1 MTKLEQNFSE
11 SLRFLKWL
19 YPNGPWFLVAIRY
32 SKTGALPSRK
42 FRPGQE
48 GEMLAWLDEHSD
60 KNLYY
65 HVNLAA
71 DHVSDKHA
79 AKSEIAQVRFLQIDC
94 DLRVGEDPETGR
106 ARVTAAVEKYTRRP
120 SALIYSGGGVN
131 ALWRLDREIE
141 MIAGA
146 EGEPLLENIEGRNK
160 QLAADLEGDNC
171 HDISRILRL
180 PGTIN
185 RLNKDKVSR
194 GRVPSESSIIWLEPT
209 TYDFVTFACSPLSPR
224 NQTTSSSRVST
235 DVERTESIDSLSGK
249 GGDVPERVKII
260 ISQGHDPDKAWNG
273 DRSSALHFVCCELI
287 RCGVPDRVILGII
300 TDSRYRISESV
311 LDKGSRVSAYALR
324 QIQRA
329 KEKAF
334 DPKLLEMND
343 RYAVIED
350 YGGHCMVM
358 ITDRDNPRKFRFQR
372 PREFAMGRDNE
383 KKVWKHPLKPDK
395 DVILGVGSW
404 WLDQRMRRQYEH
416 VVFEPGVDTP
426 GDLNLWQGFAVEPRL
441 GDLHRGYLDHVFVN
455 ICCGNQERY
464 EYLVKWMARVV
475 QHPNTQSGVAVV
487 LLGSR
492 GTGKSFFANQFAKIF
507 GIGQHA
513 FVASDDRL
521 ITGRFNSHL
530 SAIVLLLAEE
540 AFDIRDKRHES
551 VLKELITGEALA
563 VERKGVDVS
572 QMRNYVHL
580 IMTSNNEKVIPA
592 GDHERR
598 FLVLRVGESVRQST
612 EYFGQLA
619 QSMKSGG
626 LENLLHHLLS
636 IDLTG
641 FDVFKIP
648 TTAELREQQDHN
660 LSREDDW
667 LWSRLEAGSW
677 LSSSFDSSMRARTAR
692 ISWTGPVIKEIL
704 YQEYLGAMTS
714 LNVGRPMSS
723 RQFTK
728 WLKRALPGTTDK
740 QMSPLPDG
748 SRPWMFVFQDLE
760 KCRSAFAAQRG
771 RLDYEWPET
780 IEDDGV
786 RNPEI
791 FS

>member
-1 MTKLEQNFSE
+1 MTELAQNFPE

-19 YPNGPWFLVAIRY
+19 YPDGPWFLVAIRY

-48 GEMLAWLDEHSD
+48 SEMLAWLEEHSD

-79 AKSEIAQVRFLQIDC
+79 AKSEISRVRFLQIDC
-94 DLRVGEDPETGR
+94 DLRVGEDATEGK
-106 ARVTAAVEKYTRRP
+106 ARVTAAVERYSRRP

-141 MIAGA
+141 MIHGP
-146 EGEPLLENIEGRNK
+146 EGEALLENIEGRNK

-185 RLNKDKVSR
+185 RLNKDKVAR
-194 GRVPSESSIIWLEPT
+194 GRVPSESSVIWLEDSV
-209 TYDFVTFACSPLSPR
+209 YDFVSFACSPISPR
-224 NQTTSSSRVST
+224 NQTTSSSRVGT
-235 DVERTESIDSLSGK
+235 DVERTESIDSLRGS
-249 GGDVPERVKII
+249 GGDVPERVKIV

-273 DRSSALHFVCCELI
+273 DRSGALHFVCCELV

-343 RYAVIED
+343 RYAVIRD
-350 YGGHCMVM
+350 YGGQCMVM
-358 ITDRDNPRKFRFQR
+358 IDDRVSNDALSERLRFQR
-372 PREFAMGRDNE
+372 PREFVMGLDNE
-383 KKVWKHPLKPDK
+383 KKIWKHPLKPDK
-395 DVILGVGSW
+395 DVIMGVGSW
-404 WLDQRMRRQYEH
+404 WLDQRMRRQYER

-441 GDLHRGYLDHVFVN
+441 GDLHRAYLAHVFEN
-455 ICCGNQERY
+455 ICRGDQERY
-464 EYLVKWMARVV
+464 EYLIKWMARVV
-475 QHPNTQSGVAVV
+475 QRPNTQSGVAVV

-507 GIGQHA
+507 GIGRHA
-513 FVASDDRL
+513 FIASDDRL

-530 SAIVLLLAEE
+530 SAIVFLLAEE

-551 VLKELITGEALA
+551 VLKELITGETL
-563 VERKGVDVS
+563 VIERKGVDVR
-572 QMRNYVHL
+572 QMKNCVHL
-580 IMTSNNEKVIPA
+580 MMTSNNEKVIPA

-598 FLVLRVGESVRQST
+598 FLVLRVGEAVRQST
-612 EYFGQLA
+612 EYFA
-619 QSMKSGG
+619 QIDQDMRRGG
-626 LENLLHHLLS
+626 LENLLHHLLGV
-636 IDLTG
+636 DLEN
-641 FDVFKIP
+641 FNVSKIP
-648 TTAELREQQDHN
+648 ATVELTEQQDHN

-667 LWSRLEAGSW
+667 LWSKLESGVW
-677 LSSSFDSSMRARTAR
+677 LQTMRVPW
-692 ISWTGPVIKEIL
+692 IGPVVKEVL
-704 YQEYLGAMTS
+704 HREYLQTMAS
-714 LNVGRPMSS
+714 LNVGKPMSL
-723 RQFTK
+723 RQFGM

-740 QMSPLPDG
+740 QMAPGRDR
-748 SRPWMFVFQDLE
+748 SRPWTFVFQDLE
-760 KCRSAFAAQRG
+760 KCRAAFAAHRG
-771 RLDYEWPET
+771 RTGYEWPAVTEVS
-780 IEDDGV
+780 EGEESS
-786 RNPEI
+786 PEI